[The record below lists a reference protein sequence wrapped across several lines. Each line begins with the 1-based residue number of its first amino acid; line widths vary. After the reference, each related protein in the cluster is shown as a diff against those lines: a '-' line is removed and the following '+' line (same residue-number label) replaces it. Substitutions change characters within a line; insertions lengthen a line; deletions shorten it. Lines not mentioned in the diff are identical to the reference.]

1 MISEKVCRIIRQAP
15 RLPGVYLFKN
25 AHGAVLYVGKAK
37 NLNNRLRSYLN
48 EKGLDYRKRVMMH
61 HVDDVEYI
69 VVASESDAFVLENN
83 LIKENQPHYNVD
95 LKDGKTYPYIKVTR
109 EPFPLITTTRT
120 LRKDGSRY
128 FGPYTSITSVK
139 SLLSRLRAVFPYRHC
154 RTMPKHVCLQYH
166 LGRCGGPCEERIT
179 REEYQKNITSIV
191 EILKGK
197 GKDLFSRI
205 EREMRDHA
213 LRLEFEKAA
222 QCREQLTG
230 LKQLLFMPDMET
242 ADGKNYDAMALSSVG
257 SLSAVYLLSV
267 RNGKVVEQTG
277 EVFESQDAPGPLF
290 EAFIRLHY
298 GAQPSIPPRIIVND
312 LFEGIPEIEEEFTGR
327 EETAVRI
334 RQPSGEEESRMVA
347 RCEENA
353 RFLLRKHFLMDP
365 GTYFDDLEELLQI
378 GPINSLDAFD
388 ISNYGGEQFTGGCI
402 RLTRTGFEKSLYR
415 SFSLQGEHPDDF
427 RMIGEIVERRYKKG
441 DCPDLALIDGG
452 ALQVRFAAQALA
464 RAGVSL
470 PVVGLAKAEERIIGE
485 DGAVLRAEGH
495 DKARLLLM
503 KARDEVHRFT
513 ISYNRRKKRT
523 KSLSNPLTEV
533 PGLGKSKAGLV
544 MDFFGNLDGVRRAE
558 ISDLAKVPGIGPVLA
573 KKIKKYL
580 KNV

>member
-25 AHGAVLYVGKAK
+25 SAGAVLYVGKAK

-61 HVDDVEYI
+61 HVEDVEYI
-69 VVASESDAFVLENN
+69 VVASESDAFILENN

-95 LKDGKTYPYIKVTR
+95 LKDGKTYPYIKVTK
-109 EPFPLITTTRT
+109 EPFPLIATTRT
-120 LRKDGSRY
+120 LRKDGARY
-128 FGPYTSITSVK
+128 FGPYTSISSVK

-154 RTMPKHVCLQYH
+154 RKMPKHVCLQYH

-179 REEYQKNITSIV
+179 QQEYQKNIASIV

-205 EREMRDHA
+205 EREMRAHA
-213 LRLEFEKAA
+213 LKLEFEKAA

-242 ADGKNYDAMALSSVG
+242 ADGKNYDAMALSSLG
-257 SLSAVYLLSV
+257 SLYAVYLLSM

-277 EVFESQDAPGPLF
+277 EVFESGETPEHLF
-290 EAFIRLHY
+290 GAFIRLHY
-298 GAQPSIPPRIIVND
+298 GAQPSIPPRIIVNS
-312 LFEGIPEIEEEFTGR
+312 LFEEISLLEEEFTRR
-327 EETAVRI
+327 EGTVIRI
-334 RQPSGEEESRMVA
+334 REAAGEEESRLVA

-365 GTYFDDLEELLQI
+365 GAYFDDLEELLQVS
-378 GPINSLDAFD
+378 PIRSLDAFD

-427 RMIGEIVERRYKKG
+427 RMMGEIVERRYKKG
-441 DCPDLALIDGG
+441 TLPDLVLIDGG
-452 ALQVRFAAQALA
+452 AIQVRFAVHALT

-470 PVVGLAKAEERIIGE
+470 PVIGLAKAEERVIDE
-485 DGAVLRAEGH
+485 TGAVLPAGEH
-495 DKARLLLM
+495 EKARLLLM

-523 KSLSNPLTEV
+523 KNLSNPLTEV

-544 MDFFGNLDGVRRAE
+544 MDFFGNLDGVRQAKE
-558 ISDLAKVPGIGPVLA
+558 SDLMKVPGIGPALA
-573 KKIKKYL
+573 KKIKKTL
-580 KNV
+580 KTL